1 MTKKFFVINVLFFIL
16 GLFTSIS
23 NANLKIIASV
33 DNEIITN
40 YDVLKEGNYLKIL
53 NPNLKNFNEDKI
65 EILSTQS
72 LINEIIKKKE
82 ISKYIDLVNEN
93 TFLDQQLNE
102 LTKKLGYV
110 NLNEFSNYLLN
121 NKSYNLDELK
131 SKVNIE
137 LFWNELIFNRYNNQ
151 IKINENE
158 LIKKLETIK
167 SQNKEEFLLSE
178 IVFKKNNNEN
188 INDLI
193 LKIEKSIK
201 EIGFENTANI
211 FSISDSAKYGGK
223 LDWISEDIL
232 SKEIYKNIF
241 KLKKNEISNII
252 KLGNNFILFKINDR
266 RVKKKIEN
274 RNKELQKLIQIEQ
287 NQKLEKF
294 SRIYFNKIKSN
305 YKINEK

>member
-33 DNEIITN
+33 ENEIITN

-93 TFLDQQLNE
+93 TFLDRQLNE

-151 IKINENE
+151 IKINKNE

-211 FSISDSAKYGGK
+211 FSISNSAKYGGK

-252 KLGNNFILFKINDR
+252 KLGNNFILFKVNDR
-266 RVKKKIEN
+266 RVKKKFEN
-274 RNKELQKLIQIEQ
+274 RDKELQELIRIEQ